1 MRLYSN
7 RGMPNAHRV
16 LMLLREN
23 AFDIEI
29 VELDIEA
36 GAHKS
41 SEFLAI
47 NPLGQVPALQL
58 DDGTCIAESLPIC
71 RYLDAASDGTTL
83 FGDTP
88 EARAVIEMWE
98 RRAELGLLI
107 PAVEYGHHTQPMF
120 KGYFAQY
127 PDWGNSLTRT
137 VESCLALLDDRLAQT
152 TWLGGDE
159 FSIADV
165 TAYCGFRVAVFWK
178 MPLGTV
184 PNIMGW
190 VDRIN
195 ARPCADVISR

>member
-16 LMLLREN
+16 LMLLREK
-23 AFDIEI
+23 AFEIEI

-36 GAHKS
+36 GAHKCP
-41 SEFLAI
+41 EFLAI
-47 NPLGQVPALQL
+47 NPLGQVPALRL

-71 RYLDAASDGTTL
+71 RYLDAVSGGTTL
-83 FGDTP
+83 FGSTP
-88 EARAVIEMWE
+88 EARPMIEMWE
-98 RRAELGLLI
+98 RRAELGLFI

-120 KGYFAQY
+120 KGYFEQY
-127 PDWGNSLTRT
+127 PDWGNSLMGT

-165 TAYCGFRVAVFWK
+165 TAYCGYRVAVFWK
-178 MPLGTV
+178 MPLGAV
-184 PNIMGW
+184 PNVIGW
-190 VDRIN
+190 VDRMN
-195 ARPCADVISR
+195 ARPCADAIPR

>member
-71 RYLDAASDGTTL
+71 RYLDAMSGGTTL
-83 FGDTP
+83 FGATSK
-88 EARAVIEMWE
+88 ARAVIEMWE

-178 MPLGTV
+178 MPLGNA
-184 PNIMGW
+184 PNVMSW
-190 VDRIN
+190 ADRLS
-195 ARPCADVISR
+195 ARPCTDVIPR